1 MANKQPKPNSAKRS
15 QLPKERK
22 PQTLWHRLL
31 GKWLELLLTHVDIT
45 VYTEPQ
51 VMSEPP
57 KVDIL
62 LLRRHSPVWTTA
74 QMHLLPD
81 GVRDSM
87 ASHILIEFKFTESL
101 NRARF
106 QQALGYDYFYRQS
119 QKVAESIIQTFIF
132 TALTPRLTFLEE
144 YGYQVTTHPGVYQSV
159 NPMLQPVLLLVLNE
173 LRPELH
179 NAFIQC
185 FASRGQVRRGAFKRL
200 AAMDWRE
207 LDEAFWDFFVG
218 LQSHFTAKGS
228 EVITMKKG
236 NELTPETIM
245 ETGKQLRESLLA
257 VLTPEERLAG
267 LAPEE
272 RLAGLAP
279 EERLAGLAPEERL
292 AGLAPEELV
301 ALAAQIETYL
311 RKQGKSQS
319 SATKPETN

>member
-1 MANKQPKPNSAKRS
+1 MASKQRKSSSAKGN
-15 QLPKERK
+15 QLPTERA

-74 QMHLLPD
+74 QMRLLPD

-132 TALTPRLTFLEE
+132 TALTPRLAFLEE

-179 NAFIQC
+179 N
-185 FASRGQVRRGAFKRL
+185 RV
-200 AAMDWRE
+200 
-207 LDEAFWDFFVG
+207 V
-218 LQSHFTAKGS
+218 
-228 EVITMKKG
+228 
-236 NELTPETIM
+236 PE
-245 ETGKQLRESLLA
+245 
-257 VLTPEERLAG
+257 
-267 LAPEE
+267 
-272 RLAGLAP
+272 
-279 EERLAGLAPEERL
+279 
-292 AGLAPEELV
+292 
-301 ALAAQIETYL
+301 
-311 RKQGKSQS
+311 
-319 SATKPETN
+319 